1 MKSLQTAHIDEI
13 VRVSEGAR
21 ADRDPLILES
31 WRRCLSEHKMDPAV
45 LHKPSILPSEQLRS
59 HREAMEQFI
68 RTARFGL
75 ESLYSRVAGLGYVL
89 LLTDSNGIT
98 IDFIGDPASDDKLK
112 RAGLYLGADWNEAR
126 AGTCSVGT
134 CLATGQPL
142 TVHQTDHFDATH
154 ISLTCTATPV
164 FNCRGELAAV
174 LDISA
179 LTSPQEKASQLLAL
193 EFVKAYVN
201 RIENASL
208 MNTYRR
214 EWIIKLSRSPEFAD
228 VDPDYIIALDGGGRI
243 IGFNHKA
250 QEFLAG
256 ELDTYWRNTS
266 MLLGQRF
273 SDVFQCELDQLGEF
287 VQSRPTEQRVLRL
300 QRSEQA
306 LFVHATT
313 PALILP
319 SRVPDLSERSIPLP
333 LTAVAGGDTTLK
345 VLLQRAAKLIN
356 TRMSLLIQGETGTGK
371 EYLAKSLHAA
381 SVRADKPFVAINC
394 AALPESL
401 IESELFGY
409 EGGSFTGASA
419 KGKRGLIVEA
429 DGGTLFL
436 DEIGDMPLSAQTRLL
451 RVLAEREVTPV
462 GRTKPVAVDVRVI
475 AATHRDLVELV
486 KGGRFRDDLYFRLNG
501 AVLTLPPLRLRE
513 DLDWL
518 VDKLLRERSR
528 RDQRNHRLSPAARIA
543 LHEHTWP
550 GNIRELVNCLD
561 YACAVSSEN
570 CIEVPDLPERMQQGE
585 EAIPPEPVVELGDDA
600 IAMLKAALQRR
611 HWNIS
616 AVARELSMHRSTLYR
631 QMHRYGVL
639 PPPR

>member
-1 MKSLQTAHIDEI
+1 M
-13 VRVSEGAR
+13 
-21 ADRDPLILES
+21 
-31 WRRCLSEHKMDPAV
+31 
-45 LHKPSILPSEQLRS
+45 
-59 HREAMEQFI
+59 
-68 RTARFGL
+68 
-75 ESLYSRVAGLGYVL
+75 
-89 LLTDSNGIT
+89 
-98 IDFIGDPASDDKLK
+98 
-112 RAGLYLGADWNEAR
+112 
-126 AGTCSVGT
+126 
-134 CLATGQPL
+134 
-142 TVHQTDHFDATH
+142 
-154 ISLTCTATPV
+154 
-164 FNCRGELAAV
+164 
-174 LDISA
+174 
-179 LTSPQEKASQLLAL
+179 
-193 EFVKAYVN
+193 
-201 RIENASL
+201 
-208 MNTYRR
+208 
-214 EWIIKLSRSPEFAD
+214 
-228 VDPDYIIALDGGGRI
+228 
-243 IGFNHKA
+243 
-250 QEFLAG
+250 
-256 ELDTYWRNTS
+256 
-266 MLLGQRF
+266 
-273 SDVFQCELDQLGEF
+273 
-287 VQSRPTEQRVLRL
+287 
-300 QRSEQA
+300 
-306 LFVHATT
+306 TT
-313 PALILP
+313 
-319 SRVPDLSERSIPLP
+319 
-333 LTAVAGGDTTLK
+333 VAGGDTTLK
-345 VLLQRAAKLIN
+345 LLLQRAAKLIN

-561 YACAVSSEN
+561 YACAVSGEN

-585 EAIPPEPVVELGDDA
+585 EASPPEPVVELGDDA